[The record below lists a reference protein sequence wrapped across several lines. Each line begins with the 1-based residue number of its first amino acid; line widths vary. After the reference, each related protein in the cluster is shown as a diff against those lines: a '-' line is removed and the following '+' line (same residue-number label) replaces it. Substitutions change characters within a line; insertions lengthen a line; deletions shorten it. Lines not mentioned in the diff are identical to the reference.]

1 MTKLELVYNALQT
14 PDGTIIESRH
24 RHDYKT
30 YEDANGKSYM
40 IDGGLDYVRCSAHG
54 DENHMCVWSD
64 DPYDKIRE
72 AVEWGTFG
80 INGDQPLKYLKLCN
94 METAHIEACLE
105 TQKNM
110 YPQIREAFKN
120 EIEYRK
126 EKSNES

>member
-1 MTKLELVYNALQT
+1 MTKLVYNALQT
-14 PDGTIIESRH
+14 PDGTIITSQN

-30 YEDANGKSYM
+30 YLDANGKTYM
-40 IDGGLDYVRCSAHG
+40 IDGGLDYVRCSANG
-54 DENHMCVWSD
+54 DEIYHCVWDD